1 MERSNKSRYFDSCLV
16 QRKLLHRSSRKPCL
30 PENCATEPHFSRLRK
45 NAIDSNAPQ
54 GLDRSNK
61 IAQETTGRTDLDG
74 QPGQGN
80 DTRHRP

>member
-1 MERSNKSRYFDSCLV
+1 MERSNKSRYFAALPRAAKIAAS
-16 QRKLLHRSSRKPCL
+16 QQPKACL
-30 PENCATEPHFSRLRK
+30 PEDCATEPHFSRVRK

-80 DTRHRP
+80 DTRHSP